1 MRRVTLPRPSLGAHS
16 ATVSRAVAAL
26 PPVVLRA
33 RPSQELLIRVLQ
45 GVVLCQLLILGV
57 ILATAIAWALIAIPM
72 TLIVLLFL
80 REFEEAR
87 AGELAGDAAY
97 EEPTTIF
104 DPYAA
109 EDSSII
115 LVRRAAPAQTD
126 AQVPAGRGN
135 A

>member
-87 AGELAGDAAY
+87 RDGRAGPRRSRKRLNAAPGDAARCL
-97 EEPTTIF
+97 
-104 DPYAA
+104 AA
-109 EDSSII
+109 
-115 LVRRAAPAQTD
+115 R
-126 AQVPAGRGN
+126 VPGTPL
-135 A
+135 